1 MIDTHA
7 HLNTETFEQNIK
19 ETLEN
24 AKNANV
30 KQIIVVGMY
39 QEANERGIDLTVTYD
54 NLYASVGLHPA
65 YVDEPLDLDLLSSQ
79 LDNKKVVALGE
90 IGIDLH
96 WVKDNLRIQQEVFIK
111 QIELAISKDMPIIV
125 HMRDSVK
132 EIYDILSLY
141 RGKIKGVMHCFSETL
156 DWANKFLDL
165 GFYIGIGGVVTFKN
179 ANDVKAV
186 AKNIPIEKLLV
197 ETDSPYLS
205 PMPYRGKINE
215 PAYTALVLNEVAKL
229 RDMDVNILDEQTT
242 SNAKRLFLKMEE

>member
-1 MIDTHA
+1 M
-7 HLNTETFEQNIK
+7 
-19 ETLEN
+19 
-24 AKNANV
+24 
-30 KQIIVVGMY
+30 
-39 QEANERGIDLTVTYD
+39 
-54 NLYASVGLHPA
+54 GLHPA

-125 HMRDSVK
+125 HMRDSVQ

-165 GFYIGIGGVVTFKN
+165 GFYIHRVVTLKN
-179 ANDVKAV
+179 PTESG
-186 AKNIPIEKLLV
+186 KNIPMKNSYAL
-197 ETDSPYLS
+197 P
-205 PMPYRGKINE
+205 PMIPG
-215 PAYTALVLNEVAKL
+215 
-229 RDMDVNILDEQTT
+229 
-242 SNAKRLFLKMEE
+242 